1 MTTAVL
7 VIDMQ
12 NGFIHEEGSLPT
24 QGVALPNLPAVIAA
38 NADLLARA
46 RELGL
51 PVIYT
56 RHVFRPDFVE
66 VPPKMLATLP
76 MDPPPL
82 VRGSWDADIHDA
94 LAPEAGDKIIDKSR
108 FDAFLYTDLE
118 TVLRGLGVTRLIVTG
133 VVTSI
138 CVESTVRS
146 GQQRDFEMLVA
157 SDCVSAPEEFHQP
170 ALDIMAN
177 TFAEVAPWR
186 ALVATVTG
194 EAASDEAATDE
205 AASDEVVAV

>member
-1 MTTAVL
+1 MKTAVL

-12 NGFIHEEGSLPT
+12 NGFIHDEGSLPS
-24 QGVALPNLPAVIAA
+24 QGLALPHVPTVIAE
-38 NADLLARA
+38 NAALLAQA

-51 PVIYT
+51 PVLYT

-66 VPPKMLATLP
+66 VPPAMLAKLP

-82 VRGSWDADIHDA
+82 VRGSWDADIHDD
-94 LAPEAGDKIIDKSR
+94 LAPAEGDKIIDKSR
-108 FDAFLYTDLE
+108 YDAFLYTDLE

-157 SDCVSAPEEFHQP
+157 SDCTSAPEEFHQP
-170 ALDIMAN
+170 ALDVMAN
-177 TFAEVAPWR
+177 TFAEVGPWR
-186 ALVATVTG
+186 DLLARATEEIAAVT
-194 EAASDEAATDE
+194 
-205 AASDEVVAV
+205 V

>member
-1 MTTAVL
+1 MTTAIL

-12 NGFIHEEGSLPT
+12 NGFIHENGSLPS
-24 QGVALPNLPAVIAA
+24 QGVGLPNIPTVIAA
-38 NADLLARA
+38 NAALIAKG

-51 PVIYT
+51 PIIYT

-66 VPPKMLATLP
+66 VPPAMLAKLP
-76 MDPPPL
+76 MNPPPL
-82 VRGSWDADIHDA
+82 VRGSWDADVHDD
-94 LAPEAGDKIIDKSR
+94 LAPEPSDKIIDKSR

-118 TVLRGLGVTRLIVTG
+118 LVLRAPGVSRLIVTG

-157 SDCVSAPEEFHQP
+157 SDCCSAPDEFHQA
-170 ALDIMAN
+170 ALDVMPHV
-177 TFAEVAPWR
+177 FAEVAPWSK
-186 ALVATVTG
+186 LVEKHLTPSA
-194 EAASDEAATDE
+194 EP
-205 AASDEVVAV
+205 VAV